1 MTVYLNGDYLP
12 LSEARVPVLD
22 RGFIFGDGIY
32 EVVPVYGRKPL
43 RLAQHLARLQ
53 NSCDAI
59 RLSNPHTAEQW
70 TALIGD
76 FIARQDFADQNLYL
90 HLTRGVAKRDHAFP
104 KDAAPT
110 VFMMANPLVTP
121 SAEQFEAGVSAITTT
136 DNRWLRCD
144 IKSIALL
151 ANVLLRQLAVEAGA
165 AEAIL
170 FRDGHLTE
178 GAASNIFVAKHG
190 VILAPPRDHLLL
202 PGITYDAVI
211 ELARAHDVPLEVR
224 TISEAEVR
232 SADELW
238 LTSSTKEVLPITQL
252 DGKAVGSGRAGPL
265 AQRML
270 ALYQSL
276 KQT

>member
-1 MTVYLNGDYLP
+1 MTVYLNGDYVP

-104 KDAAPT
+104 KEAAPT

-252 DGKAVGSGRAGPL
+252 DAKAVGSGRAGPL
-265 AQRML
+265 ARRML

>member
-1 MTVYLNGDYLP
+1 MTVYLNGDYVP

-224 TISEAEVR
+224 TISEAEVH

-265 AQRML
+265 ARRML

>member
-1 MTVYLNGDYLP
+1 VP

-59 RLSNPHTAEQW
+59 RLNNPHTTEQW

-104 KDAAPT
+104 KDAPPT

-265 AQRML
+265 ARRML

>member
-1 MTVYLNGDYLP
+1 MTVYLNGDYVP

-59 RLSNPHTAEQW
+59 RLSNPHTTEQW

-224 TISEAEVR
+224 TISEAEVH

-252 DGKAVGSGRAGPL
+252 DGTAVGSGRAGPL
-265 AQRML
+265 ARRML

>member
-224 TISEAEVR
+224 TISEAEVH

-265 AQRML
+265 ARRML

>member
-1 MTVYLNGDYLP
+1 MTVYLNGDYVP

-59 RLSNPHTAEQW
+59 RLNNPHTTEQW

-104 KDAAPT
+104 KDAPPT

-265 AQRML
+265 ARRML

>member
-104 KDAAPT
+104 KDAPPT

-265 AQRML
+265 ARRML

>member
-224 TISEAEVR
+224 AISEAEVR

-265 AQRML
+265 ARRML

>member
-1 MTVYLNGDYLP
+1 MTVYLNGDYVP

-121 SAEQFEAGVSAITTT
+121 SAEQFESGVSAITTT

-265 AQRML
+265 ARRML

>member
-1 MTVYLNGDYLP
+1 MTVYLNGDYVP

-32 EVVPVYGRKPL
+32 EVVPVYDRKPL

-104 KDAAPT
+104 KEAAPT

-136 DNRWLRCD
+136 DATC
-144 IKSIALL
+144 IGAIS
-151 ANVLLRQLAVEAGA
+151 AGM
-165 AEAIL
+165 
-170 FRDGHLTE
+170 RDR
-178 GAASNIFVAKHG
+178 K
-190 VILAPPRDHLLL
+190 
-202 PGITYDAVI
+202 
-211 ELARAHDVPLEVR
+211 
-224 TISEAEVR
+224 
-232 SADELW
+232 
-238 LTSSTKEVLPITQL
+238 
-252 DGKAVGSGRAGPL
+252 
-265 AQRML
+265 
-270 ALYQSL
+270 
-276 KQT
+276 